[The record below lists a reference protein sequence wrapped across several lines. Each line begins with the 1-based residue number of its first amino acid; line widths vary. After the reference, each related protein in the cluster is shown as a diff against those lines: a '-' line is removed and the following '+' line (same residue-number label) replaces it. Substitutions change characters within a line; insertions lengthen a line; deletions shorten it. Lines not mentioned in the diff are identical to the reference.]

1 MYPKSKSNFQSKLQG
16 LETMHNTNDKFMELA
31 LDEAKKAGQIGEV
44 PVGAILVSE
53 NGEILS
59 AAHNQTIKLADPT
72 AHAEILTLR
81 KAALE
86 INNYRLLNTTLYV
99 TVEPC
104 IMCMGAIVHARISRV
119 VFGAPDP
126 KWGAAGSLYNFAAD
140 DRLNHRVEIT
150 TGVCAEDC
158 RRLMQDFFRS
168 IKEWKRIRQDL
179 RISNLSQS
187 SRAKK
192 N

>member
-1 MYPKSKSNFQSKLQG
+1 MKIMADTHEN
-16 LETMHNTNDKFMELA
+16 FMEIA
-31 LDEAKKAGQIGEV
+31 LSEAKKAEQIGEV
-44 PVGAILVSE
+44 PVGAVLVSE

-59 AAHNQTIKLADPT
+59 AAHNQTIKLVDPT
-72 AHAEILTLR
+72 AHAEILALR

-119 VFGAPDP
+119 VFGATDP
-126 KWGAAGSLYNFAAD
+126 KWGAAGSLYNYAED

-150 TGVCAEDC
+150 AGVRAEDC
-158 RRLMQDFFRS
+158 RRLMQDFFRA
-168 IKEWKRIRQDL
+168 KREY
-179 RISNLSQS
+179 
-187 SRAKK
+187 
-192 N
+192 

>member
-1 MYPKSKSNFQSKLQG
+1 MTDTHEN
-16 LETMHNTNDKFMELA
+16 FMELA
-31 LDEAKKAGQIGEV
+31 LNEAKKAGQIGEV

-81 KAALE
+81 QAALE

-104 IMCMGAIVHARISRV
+104 IMCMGAIVHARISQV

-140 DRLNHRVEIT
+140 DRLNHRVDII

-158 RRLMQDFFRS
+158 RRLMQDFFLS
-168 IKEWKRIRQDL
+168 KR
-179 RISNLSQS
+179 N
-187 SRAKK
+187 
-192 N
+192 

>member
-1 MYPKSKSNFQSKLQG
+1 
-16 LETMHNTNDKFMELA
+16 MHNTNDNFMELA
-31 LDEAKKAGQIGEV
+31 LNEAKKAGQIGEV

-140 DRLNHRVEIT
+140 GRLNHRVDII

-158 RRLMQDFFRS
+158 RRLMQDFFHS
-168 IKEWKRIRQDL
+168 KR
-179 RISNLSQS
+179 N
-187 SRAKK
+187 
-192 N
+192 